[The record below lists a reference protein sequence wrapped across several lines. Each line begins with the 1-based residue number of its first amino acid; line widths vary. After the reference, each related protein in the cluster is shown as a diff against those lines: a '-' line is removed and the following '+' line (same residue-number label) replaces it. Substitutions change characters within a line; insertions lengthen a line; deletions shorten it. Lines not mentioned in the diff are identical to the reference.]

1 MWIDS
6 KRTGKVYT
14 IKSVVLLGTILREQ
28 LRKFDENP
36 WELNGNTFG
45 SSINKKRNPFTPA
58 LSLNPKR
65 KIKLSCPQMSA
76 C

>member
-1 MWIDS
+1 LW
-6 KRTGKVYT
+6 
-14 IKSVVLLGTILREQ
+14 EQ

-45 SSINKKRNPFTPA
+45 SSINKKRNPFTPT

-65 KIKLSCPQMSA
+65 KIKLSCPLMSA